1 MNIKSYEP
9 KPIVSISDSRDIA
22 LQVFANI
29 KKANQMIKWIVNFFG
44 IKKEKINFKQLI
56 NDGAIIIDVRSAQEF
71 QGGHVKQS
79 KNIPLNE
86 LNIKYK
92 SLKKNKTIITC
103 CASGMRSGSAV
114 NFLKSQGFE
123 KVYNGGGWMHLNG
136 KVKG

>member
-1 MNIKSYEP
+1 
-9 KPIVSISDSRDIA
+9 
-22 LQVFANI
+22 
-29 KKANQMIKWIVNFFG
+29 MIKWIVNFFG

-103 CASGMRSGSAV
+103 CALGMRSGSAV

>member
-1 MNIKSYEP
+1 
-9 KPIVSISDSRDIA
+9 
-22 LQVFANI
+22 
-29 KKANQMIKWIVNFFG
+29 MIKWIVNFFG

-92 SLKKNKTIITC
+92 SLKKK
-103 CASGMRSGSAV
+103 
-114 NFLKSQGFE
+114 
-123 KVYNGGGWMHLNG
+123 
-136 KVKG
+136 